1 MKLRKKHA
9 TATDKYHPENLF
21 KLNGEGLTWEE
32 YKQNERGKIAPKIV
46 GGTQL
51 AWAFLKRYPKRS
63 LAALCIIVGIN
74 LFCIQILDPL
84 LSFGVLGV
92 LAAAVFTFFYFGL
105 NDGVFSPLGK
115 ALKQFVPSNKSDSD
129 NDIQNSNEFSVAGYI
144 KDTGRK
150 IRNFYGELEYL
161 EAQERK
167 YRERG
172 DSDTYYF
179 YYKEARDMRLP
190 LEDKRLPILLGKH
203 DLIFVP
209 ATTRGET
216 LKLMAVTSENNAVQ
230 WDKNPGFWDEI
241 IGFRHS
247 IEGAATYSATLDAT
261 KLPETITE
269 NTSKLCDF
277 IAKPEVQETLT
288 ARMYAH
294 QQASRV
300 RRVADETLP
309 DWTTSDSVL
318 LDDYKRVK
326 QWYINYR
333 DTLTE
338 KIYDLAQAHARDLR
352 FETDRKTSRRDA
364 ISAALSF

>member
-9 TATDKYHPENLF
+9 TETDKYHPEDLF

-32 YKQNERGKIAPKIV
+32 YQQNERGKIAPKIV

-51 AWAFLKRYPKRS
+51 VWVFLKRYPKRS
-63 LAALCIIVGIN
+63 LASLCIAIGIN
-74 LFCIQILDPL
+74 LFCIQIIDPL
-84 LSFGVLGV
+84 LSFGLLGI
-92 LAAAVFTFFYFGL
+92 LAVAVFTFFYFGL
-105 NDGVFSPLGK
+105 NNSVFPSLCNTV
-115 ALKQFVPSNKSDSD
+115 KQFASSNKSDSD
-129 NDIQNSNEFSVAGYI
+129 NDIQNSNEFSVARYI

-150 IRNFYGELEYL
+150 IRDFYGELEYL

-179 YYKEARDMRLP
+179 YYKKAREMRLP
-190 LEDKRLPILLGKH
+190 LEDKRLPILLSKH

-209 ATTRGET
+209 ATTQGET
-216 LKLMAVTSENNAVQ
+216 LKLIAVTSENNAVQ
-230 WDKNPGFWDEI
+230 RDKNPGFWDEI

-269 NTSKLCDF
+269 DTSKLCDF

-294 QQASRV
+294 QQTCRV
-300 RRVADETLP
+300 RGVADETLP

>member
-1 MKLRKKHA
+1 M
-9 TATDKYHPENLF
+9 
-21 KLNGEGLTWEE
+21 
-32 YKQNERGKIAPKIV
+32 
-46 GGTQL
+46 
-51 AWAFLKRYPKRS
+51 
-63 LAALCIIVGIN
+63 
-74 LFCIQILDPL
+74 L
-84 LSFGVLGV
+84 LS
-92 LAAAVFTFFYFGL
+92 
-105 NDGVFSPLGK
+105 
-115 ALKQFVPSNKSDSD
+115 
-129 NDIQNSNEFSVAGYI
+129 
-144 KDTGRK
+144 
-150 IRNFYGELEYL
+150 
-161 EAQERK
+161 
-167 YRERG
+167 
-172 DSDTYYF
+172 
-179 YYKEARDMRLP
+179 
-190 LEDKRLPILLGKH
+190 KH
-203 DLIFVP
+203 DMIFIP
-209 ATTRGET
+209 TTVQGET
-216 LKLMAVTSENNAVQ
+216 VKLMAVTSENNAGR
-230 WDKNPGFWDEI
+230 WDKNPGFWDTRT
-241 IGFRHS
+241 GFRHS

-261 KLPETITE
+261 KLPDTITE

-326 QWYINYR
+326 KWYINYR

>member
-9 TATDKYHPENLF
+9 TETDKYHPDNLF

-32 YKQNERGKIAPKIV
+32 YKQKDRGNIAPKIV

-51 AWAFLKRYPKRS
+51 VWVFLKRYPKRS
-63 LAALCIIVGIN
+63 LASLFIIVGID
-74 LFCIQILDPL
+74 LFCIQIIDPL

-92 LAAAVFTFFYFGL
+92 LAVSVFAVFYFGL
-105 NDGVFSPLGK
+105 DDTVFSPLGK
-115 ALKQFVPSNKSDSD
+115 ALKQFASSNKSDSD
-129 NDIQNSNEFSVAGYI
+129 NDIQSSNEFSVAGYI

-150 IRNFYGELEYL
+150 IENFYDEVEFL
-161 EAQERK
+161 EAKAQEYWDRDTLKMHVSYRDKARK
-167 YRERG
+167 
-172 DSDTYYF
+172 
-179 YYKEARDMRLP
+179 MRLS
-190 LEDKRLPILLGKH
+190 LEDKRLPMLLCKH

-209 ATTRGET
+209 AIVQRGT
-216 LKLMAVTSENNAVQ
+216 LKLMAVTSENSTWRWNE
-230 WDKNPGFWDEI
+230 NPSFK
-241 IGFRHS
+241 HS

-269 NTSKLCDF
+269 DTGKLCEF

-300 RRVADETLP
+300 RSVADETLP

>member
-9 TATDKYHPENLF
+9 PETDKYHPENLF

-32 YKQNERGKIAPKIV
+32 YKQKEQGNIAPKIV

-51 AWAFLKRYPKRS
+51 AWAFLKRYPKLS
-63 LAALCIIVGIN
+63 LASLCIIVGID
-74 LFCIQILDPL
+74 LFCIQIIDPL
-84 LSFGVLGV
+84 LPFGVLGV
-92 LAAAVFTFFYFGL
+92 LAVSVFAFFYFGL

-115 ALKQFVPSNKSDSD
+115 ALKQFASSNKSDSD

-150 IRNFYGELEYL
+150 IRDFYGKLEYL

-167 YRERG
+167 YMERG

-179 YYKEARDMRLP
+179 YYKKARDMRLP
-190 LEDKRLPILLGKH
+190 LEDKRLPILLSKH

-261 KLPETITE
+261 KLPDTITE
-269 NTSKLCDF
+269 NTGKLCEF

-300 RRVADETLP
+300 RGVADETLP

-338 KIYDLAQAHARDLR
+338 KIYDLAQAHARNLR

>member
-9 TATDKYHPENLF
+9 PETDKYHPENLF
-21 KLNGEGLTWEE
+21 KLNGEGFTWEE
-32 YKQNERGKIAPKIV
+32 YKQISRGNVAPKIV

-51 AWAFLKRYPKRS
+51 AWAFLKRYPKLS
-63 LAALCIIVGIN
+63 LASLCIIVGID
-74 LFCIQILDPL
+74 LFCIQIIDPL
-84 LSFGVLGV
+84 LPFGVLGV
-92 LAAAVFTFFYFGL
+92 LAVSGFAFLLLWVKNYG
-105 NDGVFSPLGK
+105 FSSLYN
-115 ALKQFVPSNKSDSD
+115 ALKQFVSSNKSDGD
-129 NDIQNSNEFSVAGYI
+129 NDIQGSNKFSVTRYI

-150 IRNFYGELEYL
+150 IRDFYGDLEYL
-161 EAQERK
+161 EVQERE
-167 YRERG
+167 YGERG
-172 DSDTYYF
+172 DSYMCHF
-179 YYKEARDMRLP
+179 YYEEARKMRLS
-190 LEDKRLPILLGKH
+190 LDDKRLPSLLNKPP
-203 DLIFVP
+203 LIFTP
-209 ATTRGET
+209 AATRGET
-216 LKLMAVTSENNAVQ
+216 LELMAVTNKNNAWQ
-230 WDKNPGFWDEI
+230 WNET

-247 IEGAATYSATLDAT
+247 IEGAATYSATLDTT
-261 KLPETITE
+261 KLPDTITE
-269 NTSKLCDF
+269 NTSKLCEF

>member
-9 TATDKYHPENLF
+9 PETDKYHPENLF

-32 YKQNERGKIAPKIV
+32 YKQNERGVTAPKVLSSVLRWRSKSPLLFSGLVAVADVLYISTV
-46 GGTQL
+46 FPDVKSFLSTHPL
-51 AWAFLKRYPKRS
+51 AIFGFMFLTVCLGFASYS
-63 LAALCIIVGIN
+63 AIFQ
-74 LFCIQILDPL
+74 LFCMTMGLSGSDKDNGEGATQDP
-84 LSFGVLGV
+84 S
-92 LAAAVFTFFYFGL
+92 
-105 NDGVFSPLGK
+105 S
-115 ALKQFVPSNKSDSD
+115 S
-129 NDIQNSNEFSVAGYI
+129 SVRGYI

-150 IRNFYGELEYL
+150 IEDFYSEVELL
-161 EAQERK
+161 EARAQ
-167 YRERG
+167 
-172 DSDTYYF
+172 
-179 YYKEARDMRLP
+179 YYKDKGSRDMSASYRDMAWKMCLS
-190 LEDKRLPILLGKH
+190 LDDKRLPMLLGKH

-209 ATTRGET
+209 ATVQRGT
-216 LKLMAVTSENNAVQ
+216 LELMAVTSENSA
-230 WDKNPGFWDEI
+230 GRWDENPRFRGKKT
-241 IGFRHS
+241 GFKHS
-247 IEGAATYSATLDAT
+247 IEGAATYSATLDTT

-269 NTSKLCDF
+269 DTSKLCEF

-300 RRVADETLP
+300 RGVADETLP

-326 QWYINYR
+326 KWYINYR

>member
-1 MKLRKKHA
+1 MKLHKKHA
-9 TATDKYHPENLF
+9 PETDKYHPENLF

-51 AWAFLKRYPKRS
+51 VWAFLKRYPKRS
-63 LAALCIIVGIN
+63 LASLFMVIGID
-74 LFCIQILDPL
+74 LFCIQIIDPL

-92 LAAAVFTFFYFGL
+92 LAVSVFAFFYFGL
-105 NDGVFSPLGK
+105 SDGVFSSLCN
-115 ALKQFVPSNKSDSD
+115 ALKQFASSNKSDSD

-150 IRNFYGELEYL
+150 IENFYSELKYL
-161 EAQERK
+161 EAQAEDYYDRK
-167 YRERG
+167 SWDMYVYYEDKARE
-172 DSDTYYF
+172 
-179 YYKEARDMRLP
+179 MRLS
-190 LEDKRLPILLGKH
+190 LEDKRLPILLKKH
-203 DLIFVP
+203 DLVFVP
-209 ATTRGET
+209 ATTQGET
-216 LKLMAVTSENNAVQ
+216 LELIAVTSENNAGQ
-230 WDKNPGFWDEI
+230 WDKNPR
-241 IGFRHS
+241 FRDKKTGYKRN
-247 IEGAATYSATLDAT
+247 IEGAVTYSATLDTT
-261 KLPETITE
+261 KLPDAITE
-269 NTSKLCDF
+269 NTSKLCEF

-288 ARMYAH
+288 ARMYVH

-300 RRVADETLP
+300 RGVADETLP

-326 QWYINYR
+326 KWYINYR

-352 FETDRKTSRRDA
+352 FETERKTSRRDA